1 MHKKTGN
8 NKTDQKQVNS
18 AFAQAG
24 PYLNI
29 AYFFIGSMATAYL
42 FKIFLTDI
50 GVIDFAVEQGVFN
63 QIILFALLKFWQ
75 YGFAFIF
82 IFYTVSLL

>member
-29 AYFFIGSMATAYL
+29 AYFFIGSMAVLGVSGHYL
-42 FKIFLTDI
+42 DKFLSWHFTGVLI
-50 GVIDFAVEQGVFN
+50 GLFLGLILGFYHMYKVIN
-63 QIILFALLKFWQ
+63 QLENKDQKNAD
-75 YGFAFIF
+75 
-82 IFYTVSLL
+82 